1 MKLKISHLNPIRLH
15 TYLLLHIILIT
26 TGLSFR
32 VNGQSDTLTLDSCYT
47 LARLNYPMLR
57 QRALIDQSASYNVEN
72 ASKGNL
78 PQVSI
83 YGQATYQ
90 SDVPHLP
97 IELPGAQPPLIP
109 KDQYKV
115 YGEINQVIYDGG
127 STKLQKNADLS
138 SAQVQQQG
146 LEVELYTLKERINQ
160 LYFGILLINEQ
171 LEQTQFYIKDIEIGL
186 TKTNAAI
193 TNGIALRSS
202 ADVLKVELL
211 KTRQRIIELT
221 SMQKAYMD
229 MLSLMI
235 NRPVDDL
242 TVLIVPPSTIPSS
255 ENRRPELTWFELQR
269 QNLSLQ
275 YDLLNVQNRPK
286 VNLFLQGGIG
296 RPGLNIFD
304 DQLTGFYYGGVR
316 LFWPLSGFY
325 QTNND
330 KSLIELHRQEI
341 GLKQETFLFN
351 NRLQVKQ
358 GQQELSKLEA
368 LLETDDE
375 IVALRESIKQ
385 TALHQLENGVI
396 TSNDYLKEINAEDN
410 ARQSKIVHEIQLL
423 MAQYNLRTTLG
434 Q

>member
-1 MKLKISHLNPIRLH
+1 MKRKHSHLHLLRLNAL
-15 TYLLLHIILIT
+15 YLVQILLIT
-26 TGLSFR
+26 GGIT
-32 VNGQSDTLTLDSCYT
+32 NPAIGQRDTLTLDTCYA
-47 LARLNYPMLR
+47 LARSNYPMLR
-57 QRALIDQSASYNVEN
+57 QRELIDKSASYNVDN

-97 IELPGAQPPLIP
+97 FELPGMQPPLIP
-109 KDQYKV
+109 KDQYKL
-115 YGEINQVIYDGG
+115 YGEINQVIYNGG
-127 STKLQKNADLS
+127 ATKLEKNANLTE
-138 SAQVQQQG
+138 AQARQQG

-160 LYFGILLINEQ
+160 LYFGVLLINEQ
-171 LEQTQFYIKDIEIGL
+171 LNQTQFFIKDIELGL
-186 TKTNAAI
+186 AKTTAAI
-193 TNGIALRSS
+193 DNGIALRSS

-211 KTRQRIIELT
+211 KSRQRIIELS
-221 SMQKAYMD
+221 SMQKAYLD

-235 NRPVDDL
+235 NRSVNEQ
-242 TVLIVPPSTIPSS
+242 TFFVIPSAFLPS
-255 ENRRPELTWFELQR
+255 AENHRPELTWFELQR

-275 YDLLNVQNRPK
+275 YDLLDVQNRPK
-286 VNLFLQGGIG
+286 VNLFLQGGLG

-304 DQLTGFYYGGVR
+304 DELTGFYYGGVR
-316 LFWPLSGFY
+316 FFWPLSGFY

-330 KSLIELHRQEI
+330 KSLIELQRQEI

-351 NRLQVKQ
+351 NQLQAKQ
-358 GQQELSKLEA
+358 GSQEIIKLEA
-368 LLETDDE
+368 LLATDDE
-375 IVALRESIKQ
+375 IISIRESIKQ

>member
-1 MKLKISHLNPIRLH
+1 MKHNSMTPSHFRL
-15 TYLLLHIILIT
+15 LPWSVLQILIITIGT
-26 TGLSFR
+26 TLNAYS
-32 VNGQSDTLTLDSCYT
+32 QTDTLTLDTCYA
-47 LARLNYPMLR
+47 LARSNYPMLR
-57 QRALIDQSASYNVEN
+57 QRELIDKSASYNVDN

-78 PQVSI
+78 PQVSV

-97 IELPGAQPPLIP
+97 IELPGMQPPLIP
-109 KDQYKV
+109 KDQYKL
-115 YGEINQVIYDGG
+115 YGEINQVIYNGG
-127 STKLQKNADLS
+127 ATKLEKNANLTE
-138 SAQVQQQG
+138 AQARQQG

-160 LYFGILLINEQ
+160 LYFGVLLINEQ
-171 LEQTQFYIKDIEIGL
+171 LDQTQFFIKDIELGL
-186 TKTNAAI
+186 AKTTAAI
-193 TNGIALRSS
+193 DNGIALRSS

-211 KTRQRIIELT
+211 KSRQRIIELS
-221 SMQKAYMD
+221 SMQKAYLD

-235 NRPVDDL
+235 NRPVNDQ
-242 TVLIVPPSTIPSS
+242 TYFVIPSAFLPS
-255 ENRRPELTWFELQR
+255 GENHRPELTWFELQR

-275 YDLLNVQNRPK
+275 YDLLDVQNRPK
-286 VNLFLQGGIG
+286 VNLFLQGGLG

-304 DQLTGFYYGGVR
+304 DELTGFYYGGVR
-316 LFWPLSGFY
+316 FFWPLSGFY

-330 KSLIELHRQEI
+330 KSLIELQRQEI

-351 NRLQVKQ
+351 NQLQAKQ
-358 GQQELSKLEA
+358 GNQEIIKLEA
-368 LLETDDE
+368 LLATDDE
-375 IVALRESIKQ
+375 IITLRESIKQ

-410 ARQSKIVHEIQLL
+410 ARQSKIVHEILLL